1 MPDRAFFDSLSLSL
15 SFLSFFFSSASFR
28 ARKKGGGR
36 FYASP
41 RTLTRSPFFCP
52 RRYRDVSA
60 HVFGHQSG
68 DDFVHERDD
77 GIGKVH
83 LRERN
88 GNGERGGD
96 RRRGVAVATAETT
109 NYCRFGAH
117 EPRAKDNRVES
128 KHGRERW

>member
-1 MPDRAFFDSLSLSL
+1 MPDRAFFNDSLSLSFFSFFL
-15 SFLSFFFSSASFR
+15 FLFRVFSREKKRGWTFLCISSKADAISFLLSASI
-28 ARKKGGGR
+28 
-36 FYASP
+36 
-41 RTLTRSPFFCP
+41 
-52 RRYRDVSA
+52 SA

-96 RRRGVAVATAETT
+96 RRRGVAVAAAETT

>member
-1 MPDRAFFDSLSLSL
+1 LLVFVTILSLVL
-15 SFLSFFFSSASFR
+15 LGGKKTA
-28 ARKKGGGR
+28 ARDGVDDDVPRDDERGG
-36 FYASP
+36 A
-41 RTLTRSPFFCP
+41 
-52 RRYRDVSA
+52 A

-96 RRRGVAVATAETT
+96 RRRGVAVTTAETT